1 MFVQNNCTTNPKH
14 KNGLAIRSRRG
25 GQEILVQWQN
35 GDQRWCPSEDIAG
48 AVTFIENENSSS
60 HIDYF
65 GED

>member
-35 GDQRWCPSEDIAG
+35 GDQRWCPSEDVQG

-65 GED
+65 GEE